1 MASKSPQ
8 VNELIICPI
17 CFEVYREPKS
27 LPNCLHTFCKSCI
40 KSYSVT
46 AVNKNSDFNN
56 TFECPV
62 CRACYH
68 DVNDCDKW
76 VEGLPNN
83 HLIVSLI
90 EQGKMESKEQLC
102 DYCMRQEK
110 SESAVSWCPKCSD
123 RLCENCVKFHH
134 VNRLTM
140 EHKVCSIEERE
151 QTYKLK
157 VDLFCK
163 QHESRRL
170 EVYCFDHEEPCCL
183 MCATVSHRKC
193 DKVSSLEDCFQSLG
207 ADVTRMIDKLE
218 ELQKT
223 CVSEIERV
231 TDDKKSLKDESAEIE
246 KRVKTITK
254 EIIQTLKEKEKCF
267 LQHLEKTEENESFR
281 LQGMLDE
288 LLTVQK
294 TAEHNIKI
302 LKNSDEIPKVALF
315 LELKQIEK
323 RVSEIHTH
331 TNELAKSY
339 HTSVLDG
346 RIDDTVKTFH
356 SSFKTF
362 GEIKIRGKKP
372 LIDYLS
378 TKLVLETSLVVEG
391 SSCLTDVDILDD
403 DIIVTTSPTTK
414 TLYLLDMTGKLLSSF
429 KLKGIP
435 WGIAAIQKKTF
446 CVTFQNS
453 GLAVIFKFKDV
464 SITVWKE
471 LNTSSI
477 SWGIC
482 TEKQRIILSTEKQGG
497 AGHVF
502 RFYDLEGNSCGEREV
517 IVGRSNTGAINTAPG
532 EPLLFTHHS
541 GHSLF
546 SLDLNVAGSATK
558 LHEGGNMKY
567 PIGVTRDPNGNIYVA
582 CYDSHN
588 VLQFNKSGN
597 FIREI
602 IHTDPAVRC
611 PYGIRVKRLG
621 DDIKLILTT
630 GGKVL
635 VYRFGD

>member
-1 MASKSPQ
+1 MASKSQQ

-40 KSYSVT
+40 KTYSVT
-46 AVNKNSDFNN
+46 AVNKNSNFNN

-68 DVNDCDKW
+68 DVIDCNKW
-76 VEGLPNN
+76 VENLPNN
-83 HLIVSLI
+83 YLIVSLI
-90 EQGKMESKEQLC
+90 DQGKMEKKELYC
-102 DYCMRQEK
+102 DSCIRLETSQP
-110 SESAVSWCPKCSD
+110 AVSWCPECCDK
-123 RLCENCVKFHH
+123 LCENCVKFHH
-134 VNRLTM
+134 TNRFTM
-140 EHKVCSIEERE
+140 EHQVCNLEERE
-151 QTYKLK
+151 QTDKLE

-163 QHESRRL
+163 QHASKRL

-193 DKVSSLEDCFQSLG
+193 DKVSSLEDCSQSLG
-207 ADVTRMIDKLE
+207 ADVTRMLGKLE

-231 TDDKKSLKDESAEIE
+231 TDDKKSLKDESTEIE
-246 KRVKTITK
+246 KKVKTIRE
-254 EIIQTLKEKEKCF
+254 EIIQVLMEKERSF
-267 LQHLEKTEENESFR
+267 LESLKKTEENESFR

-294 TAEHNIKI
+294 TMEDNIKI
-302 LKNSDEIPKVALF
+302 LKNSDEFPKVALF
-315 LELKQIEK
+315 LELKQMEK
-323 RVSEIHTH
+323 RVSEIYTQ
-331 TNELAKSY
+331 TNKLMKSY

-356 SSFKTF
+356 SCFKTF
-362 GEIKIRGKKP
+362 GEIRLREKKP

-378 TKLVLETSLVVEG
+378 TKLVLERSLVVEG
-391 SSCLTDVDILDD
+391 SSCLTDVDVLDD
-403 DIIVTTSPTTK
+403 DIIVTTCQNSRMV
-414 TLYLLDMTGKLLSSF
+414 YLLDMTGKLLSSF
-429 KLKGIP
+429 TLKGNP
-435 WGIAAIQKKTF
+435 WGIAAIQNKTF
-446 CVTFQNS
+446 CVALRCP
-453 GLAVIFKFKDV
+453 GIAVIFKVKDV
-464 SITVWKE
+464 SITFWKE
-471 LNTSSI
+471 LNTSSN

-497 AGHVF
+497 AGQVF

-517 IVGRSNTGAINTAPG
+517 NVGNSGCGAINATPG
-532 EPLLFTHHS
+532 QPLLFTHHD
-541 GHSLF
+541 GNSLF

-558 LHEGGNMKY
+558 LHEGKNMKY
-567 PIGVTRDPNGNIYVA
+567 PIGVTRDPNGNIYVV
-582 CYDSHN
+582 CYFSHK
-588 VLQFNKSGN
+588 VLQFNKNGN

-602 IHTDPAVRC
+602 IRKDLAVQL
-611 PYGIRVKRLG
+611 PIGIRVKRLG
-621 DDIKLILTT
+621 DDIKLMLTT
-630 GGKVL
+630 KGKVL

>member
-8 VNELIICPI
+8 VNDLIVCPI

-46 AVNKNSDFNN
+46 SVNKNSKN

-68 DVNDCDKW
+68 DVGDCDTW
-76 VEGLPNN
+76 VDSLPNN
-83 HLIVSLI
+83 HLIISLI
-90 EQGKMESKEQLC
+90 DQGKMEKKELYC
-102 DYCMRQEK
+102 DSCIRLEK
-110 SESAVSWCPKCSD
+110 SQPAVSWCPECCD
-123 RLCENCVKFHH
+123 YLCENCVKCHKTYRF
-134 VNRLTM
+134 TM
-140 EHKVCSIEERE
+140 EHTVCNIEERE
-151 QTYKLK
+151 KTDKLK

-193 DKVSSLEDCFQSLG
+193 DKVSSLEDCSQSLG
-207 ADVTRMIDKLE
+207 ADVTRMLSKLE

-231 TDDKKSLKDESAEIE
+231 ADDKKSLKDESAEIE

-254 EIIQTLKEKEKCF
+254 EIIQTLKEKEKSF
-267 LQHLEKTEENESFR
+267 LQHVEKTEENESFR

-294 TAEHNIKI
+294 TTEDNINI
-302 LKNSDEIPKVALF
+302 LKNSDEFPKVALF
-315 LELKQIEK
+315 LELKQMEK
-323 RVSEIHTH
+323 RVSEIHTR
-331 TNELAKSY
+331 TNKLAKSY

-346 RIDDTVKTFH
+346 HIDDTVKTFH

-362 GEIKIRGKKP
+362 GEIKIRENKP

-378 TKLVLETSLVVEG
+378 TKLVLERSLVVEG

-403 DIIVTTSPTTK
+403 DIIVTTCPTTK
-414 TLYLLDMTGKLLSSF
+414 TLYLLDMTGKQLSSF
-429 KLKGIP
+429 KLKGNP
-435 WGIAAIQKKTF
+435 WGIAAIQNKTF
-446 CVTFQNS
+446 CVTLRDPA
-453 GLAVIFKFKDV
+453 LAMIFKVKDV
-464 SITVWKE
+464 SITVLKE
-471 LNTSSI
+471 LNTSSNA
-477 SWGIC
+477 WGIC
-482 TEKQRIILSTEKQGG
+482 VEKQRIILSTEKQGG
-497 AGHVF
+497 GQVF
-502 RFYDLEGNSCGEREV
+502 RFYNLEGNSCGEREV
-517 IVGRSNTGAINTAPG
+517 NVGGFYCGAINATPE
-532 EPLLFTHHS
+532 EPLLFTHHAGNS
-541 GHSLF
+541 FF

-558 LHEGGNMKY
+558 FHKGENMKC

-582 CYDSHN
+582 CYGSNN
-588 VLQFNKSGN
+588 VLQFNKNGD

-602 IHTDPAVRC
+602 IHTDSAVQN

-621 DDIKLILTT
+621 DDIKLMLTT
-630 GGKVL
+630 KGKVL
-635 VYRFGD
+635 VYSFGD